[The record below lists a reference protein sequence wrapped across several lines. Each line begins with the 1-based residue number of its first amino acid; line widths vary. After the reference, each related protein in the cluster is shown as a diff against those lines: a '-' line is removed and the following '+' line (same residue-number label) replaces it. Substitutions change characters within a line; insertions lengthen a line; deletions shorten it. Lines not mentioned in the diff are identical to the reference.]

1 MLLCDDLKRVFYD
14 TLDIFLVHLV
24 FTGEGLMLVERSLPS
39 TVGQS
44 SGPDVTP
51 KPAPVASG
59 VHLVFMVAV
68 RTYRLGDTIG

>member
-1 MLLCDDLKRVFYD
+1 
-14 TLDIFLVHLV
+14 
-24 FTGEGLMLVERSLPS
+24 MLVERSLPS